1 MITSMIPD
9 QAQPIYQQ
17 APIVQQPVIQQ
28 PIIQPVMQPQVVQ
41 QQPQVVQHTTIIEK
55 TVEKEA
61 EKPVTKQPGKWSH
74 DICGCFED
82 TETLLLVAF
91 CPCSAAGEFFNLV
104 AVIFTKNC
112 CKNRKNR
119 CIADFEP
126 YF

>member
-1 MITSMIPD
+1 MTIKSESDYPTFTKIVGRDKSMIPS
-9 QAQPIYQQ
+9 QAQPVYQQ
-17 APIVQQPVIQQ
+17 APIVQQPVIQQPVIQQ

-61 EKPVTKQPGKWSH
+61 EKPVVTKQPGKWSH

-91 CPCSAAGEFFNLV
+91 CPCSAAGEFF
-104 AVIFTKNC
+104 
-112 CKNRKNR
+112 
-119 CIADFEP
+119 
-126 YF
+126 